1 MAEAACAGVEEAVEM
16 LEATRT
22 PPEVLTSLDDVR
34 VGDIV
39 RLSTDAMQ
47 KYIRAHRE
55 KGILYPE
62 SLINGGE
69 TCFVRK
75 IDHEDDTLGVRL
87 DDGSELWLPIVCCVK
102 LRSFEAKPLSLPRA
116 RELLETKESLVNIRP
131 DCRAAVESAGIQF
144 TLPADYDYGPLW
156 HVTDIAESADSARV
170 KLCNSPNCSDDGQHW
185 LPLTACRAVD
195 MDKAALRAYV
205 AQALKLAPF
214 LSK

>member
-1 MAEAACAGVEEAVEM
+1 M

-47 KYIRAHRE
+47 KYIRSHRE
-55 KGILYPE
+55 GILYPE

-116 RELLETKESLVNIRP
+116 RELLETEESLVNIRP
-131 DCRAAVESAGIQF
+131 DCRAAVESAGIKF
-144 TLPADYDYGPLW
+144 TLPADYDYDRLC

-170 KLCNSPNCSDDGQHW
+170 KLCNCSDDGQHW

-195 MDKAALRAYV
+195 MDEATLRAFV